1 MNERNLT
8 QVEALSIA
16 ADLKNSDNV
25 ESPLT
30 ESEQKRIERL
40 QKYVAKVE
48 ESQKVMLQAIQR
60 GDFEAFSEE
69 DVRFH
74 LSHDPDMIAEA
85 GLFLAKLQRSY
96 EYAKLDTATILAELW
111 KICNSEKESLGLSS
125 AKDRESWVKTQPK
138 YIKAQRQEI
147 EWRYHLNRM
156 QIIYDRYVNLFAG
169 SRKLANML
177 QSYMDVQN
185 NYTKYNGEG

>member
-8 QVEALSIA
+8 QVETLSIA
-16 ADLKNSDNV
+16 ANLKNSNNI

-85 GLFLAKLQRSY
+85 GLFMAKLQRSY

-111 KICNSEKESLGLSS
+111 KICNEEKESLGLSS

-147 EWRYHLNRM
+147 EWRYHLDRM
-156 QIIYDRYVNLFAG
+156 KVIYDRYENLFTG
-169 SRKLANML
+169 SRKIANL
-177 QSYMDVQN
+177 IEKDNEN
-185 NYTKYNGEG
+185 NYRREKYGE

>member
-1 MNERNLT
+1 MEEPKLP
-8 QVEALSIA
+8 QVEALKIA
-16 ADLKNSDNV
+16 SQIEEPV
-25 ESPLT
+25 LT

-48 ESQKVMLQAIQR
+48 EAQQVLRQAIR
-60 GDFEAFSEE
+60 NGDFEACSEE
-69 DVRFH
+69 DIRFH

-111 KICNSEKESLGLSS
+111 KICNEEKESLGLSS
-125 AKDRESWVKTQPK
+125 AKDRECWVKTQPK

-147 EWRYHLNRM
+147 EWKFHLNRM
-156 QIIYDRYVNLFAG
+156 QVIYDRYVNLFAG
-169 SRKLANML
+169 SRKLANMIE
-177 QSYMDVQN
+177 SYNDAQN
-185 NYTKYNGEG
+185 AYSKYNSEG

>member
-8 QVEALSIA
+8 QTEALSIA
-16 ADLKNSDNV
+16 TNLKNSNNI

-111 KICNSEKESLGLSS
+111 KICNEEKESLGLSS

-147 EWRYHLNRM
+147 EWRYHLDRM
-156 QIIYDRYVNLFAG
+156 KVIYDRYENLFTG
-169 SRKLANML
+169 SRKIANL
-177 QSYMDVQN
+177 IEKDNEN
-185 NYTKYNGEG
+185 NYRREKYGE

>member
-8 QVEALSIA
+8 QTEALSITA
-16 ADLKNSDNV
+16 NLKNSNNI

-111 KICNSEKESLGLSS
+111 KICNEEKESLGLSS

-147 EWRYHLNRM
+147 EWRYHLDRM
-156 QIIYDRYVNLFAG
+156 KVIYDRYENLFTG
-169 SRKLANML
+169 SRKIANL
-177 QSYMDVQN
+177 IEKDNEN
-185 NYTKYNGEG
+185 NYRREKYGE

>member
-1 MNERNLT
+1 MEKPMT

-16 ADLKNSDNV
+16 TTIKDEDSV
-25 ESPLT
+25 EPVLT
-30 ESEQKRIERL
+30 QSEQKRIERL
-40 QKYVAKVE
+40 QKYVSKVE
-48 ESQKVMLQAIQR
+48 EAQQVMLQAIQR

-69 DVRFH
+69 DIRFH

-96 EYAKLDTATILAELW
+96 EYAKLDTSTILAELW
-111 KICNSEKESLGLSS
+111 KLCNEEKESLGLTN

-147 EWRYHLNRM
+147 EWKYHLQRM
-156 QIIYDRYVNLFAG
+156 QVIYDRYENLFTG
-169 SRKLANML
+169 SRKIANL
-177 QSYMDVQN
+177 IEKDVN
-185 NYTKYNGEG
+185 NQYRVEKYGEN

>member
-8 QVEALSIA
+8 QTEALSIA
-16 ADLKNSDNV
+16 ANLKNSNNI

-48 ESQKVMLQAIQR
+48 ESQKIMLQAIQR

-111 KICNSEKESLGLSS
+111 KICNEEKDSLGLSS

-147 EWRYHLNRM
+147 EWRYHLERM
-156 QIIYDRYVNLFAG
+156 KVIYDRYENLFTG
-169 SRKLANML
+169 SRKIANL
-177 QSYMDVQN
+177 IEKDNEN
-185 NYTKYNGEG
+185 NYRREKYGE

>member
-1 MNERNLT
+1 MDERNLT
-8 QVEALSIA
+8 QTEALSIA
-16 ADLKNSDNV
+16 ANLKNSNNI

-111 KICNSEKESLGLSS
+111 KICNEEKESLGLSS

-147 EWRYHLNRM
+147 EWRYHLDRM
-156 QIIYDRYVNLFAG
+156 KVIYDRYENLFTG
-169 SRKLANML
+169 SRKIANL
-177 QSYMDVQN
+177 IEKDNEN
-185 NYTKYNGEG
+185 NYRREKYGE

>member
-1 MNERNLT
+1 MNEQKLT

-16 ADLKNSDNV
+16 KDLQDNP
-25 ESPLT
+25 EPPLT

-48 ESQKVMLQAIQR
+48 QSQKEMLQAIQR

-96 EYAKLDTATILAELW
+96 EYAKLDTSTILAELW

-138 YIKAQRQEI
+138 FIKAQRQEI
-147 EWRYHLNRM
+147 EWKYHLDRM
-156 QIIYDRYVNLFAG
+156 KIIYDRYENLFTG
-169 SRKLANML
+169 SRKIANL
-177 QSYMDVQN
+177 IEKDNEN
-185 NYTKYNGEG
+185 NYRREKYGE

>member
-8 QVEALSIA
+8 QTEALSIA
-16 ADLKNSDNV
+16 ANLKNSNNI

-96 EYAKLDTATILAELW
+96 EYAKLDAATILAELW
-111 KICNSEKESLGLSS
+111 KICNEEKESLGLSS

-147 EWRYHLNRM
+147 EWRYHLERM
-156 QIIYDRYVNLFAG
+156 KVIYDRYENLFTG
-169 SRKLANML
+169 SRKIANL
-177 QSYMDVQN
+177 IEKDNEN
-185 NYTKYNGEG
+185 NYRREKYGE

>member
-8 QVEALSIA
+8 QTEALSIA
-16 ADLKNSDNV
+16 ANLKNSNNI

-111 KICNSEKESLGLSS
+111 KICNEEKESLGLSS

-147 EWRYHLNRM
+147 EWRYHLDRM
-156 QIIYDRYVNLFAG
+156 KVIYDRYENLFTG
-169 SRKLANML
+169 SRKIANL
-177 QSYMDVQN
+177 IEKDNEN
-185 NYTKYNGEG
+185 NYQREKYGE

>member
-8 QVEALSIA
+8 QTEALSIA
-16 ADLKNSDNV
+16 ANLKNSNNI

-111 KICNSEKESLGLSS
+111 KICNEEKESLGLSS

-147 EWRYHLNRM
+147 EWRYHLDRM
-156 QIIYDRYVNLFAG
+156 KVIYDRYEHLFTG
-169 SRKLANML
+169 SRKIATLIEKDNE
-177 QSYMDVQN
+177 N
-185 NYTKYNGEG
+185 NYRREKYGE

>member
-1 MNERNLT
+1 MEKSMT

-16 ADLKNSDNV
+16 TSIKDEESV
-25 ESPLT
+25 EPVLT
-30 ESEQKRIERL
+30 QSEQKRIERL
-40 QKYVAKVE
+40 QKYVSKVE
-48 ESQKVMLQAIQR
+48 EAQQVMLQAIQR

-69 DVRFH
+69 DIRFH

-96 EYAKLDTATILAELW
+96 EYAKLDTSTILAELW
-111 KICNSEKESLGLSS
+111 KLCNEEKESLGLTN

-147 EWRYHLNRM
+147 EWKYHLQRM
-156 QIIYDRYVNLFAG
+156 QVIYDRYENLFTG
-169 SRKLANML
+169 SRKIANL
-177 QSYMDVQN
+177 IEKDVN
-185 NYTKYNGEG
+185 NQYRVEKYGEN

>member
-1 MNERNLT
+1 MT

-16 ADLKNSDNV
+16 TTIKDEDSV
-25 ESPLT
+25 EPVLT
-30 ESEQKRIERL
+30 QSEQKRIERL
-40 QKYVAKVE
+40 QKYISKVE
-48 ESQKVMLQAIQR
+48 EAQQVMLQAIQR

-69 DVRFH
+69 DIRFH

-96 EYAKLDTATILAELW
+96 EYAKLDTSTILAELW
-111 KICNSEKESLGLSS
+111 KLCNEEKESLGLTN

-147 EWRYHLNRM
+147 EWKYHLNRM

-177 QSYMDVQN
+177 QSYMDAQN
-185 NYTKYNGEG
+185 SYTKYNGEG

>member
-1 MNERNLT
+1 MEKQMT

-16 ADLKNSDNV
+16 TTIKDEDSV
-25 ESPLT
+25 EPVLT
-30 ESEQKRIERL
+30 QSEQKRIERL
-40 QKYVAKVE
+40 QKYISKVE
-48 ESQKVMLQAIQR
+48 EAQQVMLQAIQR

-69 DVRFH
+69 DIRFH

-96 EYAKLDTATILAELW
+96 EYAKLDTSTILAELW
-111 KICNSEKESLGLSS
+111 KLCNEEKESLGLTN

-147 EWRYHLNRM
+147 EWKYHLNRM

-177 QSYMDVQN
+177 QSYMDAQN
-185 NYTKYNGEG
+185 SYTKYNGEG

>member
-8 QVEALSIA
+8 QTEALSIA
-16 ADLKNSDNV
+16 ANLKNSNNI

-111 KICNSEKESLGLSS
+111 KICNEEKESLGLSS

-147 EWRYHLNRM
+147 EWRYHLDRM
-156 QIIYDRYVNLFAG
+156 KIIYDRYENLFTG
-169 SRKLANML
+169 SRKIANL
-177 QSYMDVQN
+177 IEKDNEN
-185 NYTKYNGEG
+185 NYRREKYGE

>member
-8 QVEALSIA
+8 QTEALSIA
-16 ADLKNSDNV
+16 ANLKNSNNI

-74 LSHDPDMIAEA
+74 LSHDPDMIAET

-111 KICNSEKESLGLSS
+111 KICNEEKESLGLSS

-147 EWRYHLNRM
+147 EWRYHLDRM
-156 QIIYDRYVNLFAG
+156 KVIYDRYENLFTG
-169 SRKLANML
+169 SRKIANL
-177 QSYMDVQN
+177 IEKDNEN
-185 NYTKYNGEG
+185 NYRREKYGE

>member
-40 QKYVAKVE
+40 QKYIAKVE

-147 EWRYHLNRM
+147 EWRYHLDRM
-156 QIIYDRYVNLFAG
+156 KIIYDRYENLFTG
-169 SRKLANML
+169 SRKIANL
-177 QSYMDVQN
+177 IEKDNEN
-185 NYTKYNGEG
+185 NYRREKYDE

>member
-8 QVEALSIA
+8 QTEALSIA
-16 ADLKNSDNV
+16 ANLKDSNNI

-96 EYAKLDTATILAELW
+96 EYAKLDTATLLAELW
-111 KICNSEKESLGLSS
+111 KICNEEKESLGLSS

-147 EWRYHLNRM
+147 EWRYHLDRM
-156 QIIYDRYVNLFAG
+156 KVIYDRYENLFTG
-169 SRKLANML
+169 SRKIANL
-177 QSYMDVQN
+177 IEKDNEN
-185 NYTKYNGEG
+185 NYRREKYGE

>member
-1 MNERNLT
+1 MEKPMT

-16 ADLKNSDNV
+16 TTIKDEDSV
-25 ESPLT
+25 EPVLT
-30 ESEQKRIERL
+30 QSEQKRIERL
-40 QKYVAKVE
+40 QKYISKVE
-48 ESQKVMLQAIQR
+48 EAQQVMLQAIQR

-69 DVRFH
+69 DIRFH

-96 EYAKLDTATILAELW
+96 EYAKLDTSTILAELW
-111 KICNSEKESLGLSS
+111 KLCNEEKESLGLTN
-125 AKDRESWVKTQPK
+125 AKDRASWVKTQPK

-147 EWRYHLNRM
+147 EWKYHLNRM

-177 QSYMDVQN
+177 QSYMDAQN
-185 NYTKYNGEG
+185 SYTKYNGEG

>member
-8 QVEALSIA
+8 QTETLSIA
-16 ADLKNSDNV
+16 ANLKNSNNI

-111 KICNSEKESLGLSS
+111 KICNEEKESLGLSS

-147 EWRYHLNRM
+147 EWRYHLERM
-156 QIIYDRYVNLFAG
+156 KVIYDRYENLFVG
-169 SRKLANML
+169 SRKIASLIEKDNE
-177 QSYMDVQN
+177 N
-185 NYTKYNGEG
+185 NYRREKYGE

>member
-8 QVEALSIA
+8 QTEALSIA
-16 ADLKNSDNV
+16 TNLKNSNNI

-30 ESEQKRIERL
+30 ESEQKRIDRL

-111 KICNSEKESLGLSS
+111 KICNEEKESLGLSS

-147 EWRYHLNRM
+147 EWRYHLERM
-156 QIIYDRYVNLFAG
+156 KVIYDRYENLFTG
-169 SRKLANML
+169 SRKIANL
-177 QSYMDVQN
+177 IEKDNEN
-185 NYTKYNGEG
+185 NYRRGKYGE

>member
-1 MNERNLT
+1 MDERNLT
-8 QVEALSIA
+8 QTEALSIA
-16 ADLKNSDNV
+16 ANLKNSNNI

-111 KICNSEKESLGLSS
+111 KICNEEKESLGLSS

-147 EWRYHLNRM
+147 EWRYHLERM
-156 QIIYDRYVNLFAG
+156 KVIYDRYENLFTG
-169 SRKLANML
+169 SRKIANL
-177 QSYMDVQN
+177 IEKDNEN
-185 NYTKYNGEG
+185 NYRREKYGE

>member
-8 QVEALSIA
+8 QTEALSIA
-16 ADLKNSDNV
+16 ANLKNSNNI
-25 ESPLT
+25 ESSLT

-111 KICNSEKESLGLSS
+111 KICNEEKESLGLSS

-147 EWRYHLNRM
+147 EWRYHLERM
-156 QIIYDRYVNLFAG
+156 KVIYDRYENLFTG
-169 SRKLANML
+169 SRKIANL
-177 QSYMDVQN
+177 IEKDNEN
-185 NYTKYNGEG
+185 NYRREKYGE

>member
-8 QVEALSIA
+8 QTEALSIA
-16 ADLKNSDNV
+16 ANLKNSNNI

-60 GDFEAFSEE
+60 GDFEAFSEG

-111 KICNSEKESLGLSS
+111 KICNEEKESLGLSS

-147 EWRYHLNRM
+147 EWRYHLDRM
-156 QIIYDRYVNLFAG
+156 KVIYDRYENLFTG
-169 SRKLANML
+169 SRKIANL
-177 QSYMDVQN
+177 IEKDNEN
-185 NYTKYNGEG
+185 NYRREKYGE

>member
-1 MNERNLT
+1 MEKQMT

-16 ADLKNSDNV
+16 TTIKDEDSIEPV
-25 ESPLT
+25 LT
-30 ESEQKRIERL
+30 QSEQKRIERL
-40 QKYVAKVE
+40 QKYVSKVE
-48 ESQKVMLQAIQR
+48 EAQQVMLQAIQR

-69 DVRFH
+69 DIRFH

-96 EYAKLDTATILAELW
+96 EYAKLDTSTILAELW
-111 KICNSEKESLGLSS
+111 KLCNEEKESLGLTN

-147 EWRYHLNRM
+147 EWKYHLNRM

-177 QSYMDVQN
+177 QSYMDAQN
-185 NYTKYNGEG
+185 SYTKYNGEG

>member
-1 MNERNLT
+1 MT

-16 ADLKNSDNV
+16 TSIKDEESV
-25 ESPLT
+25 EPVLT
-30 ESEQKRIERL
+30 QSEQKRIERL
-40 QKYVAKVE
+40 QKYVSKVE
-48 ESQKVMLQAIQR
+48 EAQQVMLQAIQR

-69 DVRFH
+69 DIRFH

-96 EYAKLDTATILAELW
+96 EYAKLDTSTILAELW
-111 KICNSEKESLGLSS
+111 KLCNEEKESLGLTN

-147 EWRYHLNRM
+147 EWKYHLQRM
-156 QIIYDRYVNLFAG
+156 QVIYDRYENLFTG
-169 SRKLANML
+169 SRKIANL
-177 QSYMDVQN
+177 IEKDVN
-185 NYTKYNGEG
+185 NQYRVEKYGEN

>member
-1 MNERNLT
+1 MEKSMT

-16 ADLKNSDNV
+16 TSIKDEESV
-25 ESPLT
+25 EPVLT
-30 ESEQKRIERL
+30 QSEQKRIERL
-40 QKYVAKVE
+40 QKYVSKVE
-48 ESQKVMLQAIQR
+48 EAQQVMLQAIQR

-69 DVRFH
+69 DIRFH

-111 KICNSEKESLGLSS
+111 KLCNEEKESLGLTN

-147 EWRYHLNRM
+147 EWKYHLQRM
-156 QIIYDRYVNLFAG
+156 QVIYDRYENLFTG
-169 SRKLANML
+169 SRKIANL
-177 QSYMDVQN
+177 IEKDVN
-185 NYTKYNGEG
+185 NQYRVEKYGEN

>member
-1 MNERNLT
+1 MT

-16 ADLKNSDNV
+16 TSIKDDENIEPV
-25 ESPLT
+25 LT
-30 ESEQKRIERL
+30 QSEQKRIERL
-40 QKYVAKVE
+40 QKYVSKVE
-48 ESQKVMLQAIQR
+48 EAQQVMLQAIQR

-69 DVRFH
+69 DIRFH

-96 EYAKLDTATILAELW
+96 EYAKLDTSTILAELW
-111 KICNSEKESLGLSS
+111 KLCNEEKESLGLTN

-147 EWRYHLNRM
+147 EWKYHLNRM

-177 QSYMDVQN
+177 QSYMDAQN
-185 NYTKYNGEG
+185 SYTKYNGEG

>member
-1 MNERNLT
+1 MSERNLT

-16 ADLKNSDNV
+16 ADLKNSDNI

-147 EWRYHLNRM
+147 EWRYHLDRM
-156 QIIYDRYVNLFAG
+156 KIIYDRYENLFTG
-169 SRKLANML
+169 SRKIANL
-177 QSYMDVQN
+177 IEKDNEN
-185 NYTKYNGEG
+185 NYRREKYDE

>member
-8 QVEALSIA
+8 QTEALSIA
-16 ADLKNSDNV
+16 ANLKNSNNI

-111 KICNSEKESLGLSS
+111 KICNEEKDSLGLSS

-147 EWRYHLNRM
+147 EWRYHLDRM
-156 QIIYDRYVNLFAG
+156 KVIYDRYENLFTG
-169 SRKLANML
+169 SRKIANL
-177 QSYMDVQN
+177 IEKDNEN
-185 NYTKYNGEG
+185 NYRREKYGE